1 MLVAALVLALVAFVA
16 LVNFVIS
23 GADWSLY
30 LVFAAAGLGL
40 VCFILD
46 WAHKHRTDKAG
57 AAENPEQES
66 FVQPSARNNAASS
79 APCFEARQ

>member
-30 LVFAAAGLGL
+30 IVFAAAGLGL

-46 WAHKHRTDKAG
+46 WVQKHRADKAS
-57 AAENPEQES
+57 ATESPEQE
-66 FVQPSARNNAASS
+66 ALRAA
-79 APCFEARQ
+79 FRED

>member
-1 MLVAALVLALVAFVA
+1 MLVSALVLALVAFVA

-30 LVFAAAGLGL
+30 IVFAAAGLGL

-46 WAHKHRTDKAG
+46 WAHKHRSDKAR
-57 AAENPEQES
+57 AAQHLEQDSLREALREN
-66 FVQPSARNNAASS
+66 
-79 APCFEARQ
+79 

>member
-1 MLVAALVLALVAFVA
+1 VLVAALVLALVAFVA

-30 LVFAAAGLGL
+30 IVFAAAGLGL

-46 WAHKHRTDKAG
+46 WAHKHRSDKAR
-57 AAENPEQES
+57 AAQHLEQDSLREALREN
-66 FVQPSARNNAASS
+66 
-79 APCFEARQ
+79 

>member
-30 LVFAAAGLGL
+30 IVFAAAGIGL

-46 WAHKHRTDKAG
+46 WARKHRADKAKSTESPEEEAVR
-57 AAENPEQES
+57 AAFRED
-66 FVQPSARNNAASS
+66 
-79 APCFEARQ
+79 

>member
-1 MLVAALVLALVAFVA
+1 MRVAALVLALVAFVA

-30 LVFAAAGLGL
+30 IVFAAAGLGL

-46 WAHKHRTDKAG
+46 WAHKHRSDKAR
-57 AAENPEQES
+57 AAQHLEQDSLREALREN
-66 FVQPSARNNAASS
+66 
-79 APCFEARQ
+79 

>member
-30 LVFAAAGLGL
+30 IVFAAAGLGL

-46 WAHKHRTDKAG
+46 WAHKHRSDKAR
-57 AAENPEQES
+57 AAQPPEQDS
-66 FVQPSARNNAASS
+66 LR
-79 APCFEARQ
+79 EALREN

>member
-30 LVFAAAGLGL
+30 IVFAAAGLGL

-46 WAHKHRTDKAG
+46 WAHKHCSDKAQ
-57 AAENPEQES
+57 AAQNPEQE
-66 FVQPSARNNAASS
+66 PLR
-79 APCFEARQ
+79 EALRGD

>member
-30 LVFAAAGLGL
+30 IVFAAAGLGL

-46 WAHKHRTDKAG
+46 WAHKHRSDKARV
-57 AAENPEQES
+57 AQHLEQDSLREALREN
-66 FVQPSARNNAASS
+66 
-79 APCFEARQ
+79 

>member
-16 LVNFVIS
+16 LVNFVVS

-30 LVFAAAGLGL
+30 IVFAAAGLGL

-46 WAHKHRTDKAG
+46 WAHKHRSDKAR
-57 AAENPEQES
+57 AAQHPGQDSLREALHEN
-66 FVQPSARNNAASS
+66 
-79 APCFEARQ
+79 

>member
-30 LVFAAAGLGL
+30 IVFAAAGPGL

-46 WAHKHRTDKAG
+46 WVHKHRADKSE
-57 AAENPEQES
+57 AAVRPDQEALREV
-66 FVQPSARNNAASS
+66 FR
-79 APCFEARQ
+79 EG

>member
-30 LVFAAAGLGL
+30 IVFAAAGLGL

-46 WAHKHRTDKAG
+46 CLVGSEMCIRDRGSTT
-57 AAENPEQES
+57 P
-66 FVQPSARNNAASS
+66 
-79 APCFEARQ
+79 

>member
-30 LVFAAAGLGL
+30 IVFAAAGLVL

-46 WAHKHRTDKAG
+46 WAHKHRSDKAR
-57 AAENPEQES
+57 AAQHPEQDS
-66 FVQPSARNNAASS
+66 LR
-79 APCFEARQ
+79 EALREN

>member
-30 LVFAAAGLGL
+30 IVFASAGFGL

-46 WAHKHRTDKAG
+46 WAHKHRTDKAK
-57 AAENPEQES
+57 ATESPEQE
-66 FVQPSARNNAASS
+66 ALRAA
-79 APCFEARQ
+79 FRED

>member
-1 MLVAALVLALVAFVA
+1 MLLAALVLALVAFAA

-30 LVFAAAGLGL
+30 IVFAAAGLGL

-46 WAHKHRTDKAG
+46 WAHKHRSDKAR
-57 AAENPEQES
+57 AAQHLEQDSLREALREN
-66 FVQPSARNNAASS
+66 
-79 APCFEARQ
+79 

>member
-46 WAHKHRTDKAG
+46 WAHKHRTHKAG

-66 FVQPSARNNAASS
+66 LRAALR
-79 APCFEARQ
+79 EE

>member
-30 LVFAAAGLGL
+30 VVFAAAGLGL

-46 WAHKHRTDKAG
+46 WAHKHRSDKAR
-57 AAENPEQES
+57 AAQHLEQDSLREALREN
-66 FVQPSARNNAASS
+66 
-79 APCFEARQ
+79 

>member
-1 MLVAALVLALVAFVA
+1 MLVAALVLALVAFVG

-30 LVFAAAGLGL
+30 IVFAAAGLGL

-46 WAHKHRTDKAG
+46 WAHKHRSDKAR
-57 AAENPEQES
+57 AAQHLEQDSLREALREN
-66 FVQPSARNNAASS
+66 
-79 APCFEARQ
+79 

>member
-30 LVFAAAGLGL
+30 IVFAAAGLCL

-46 WAHKHRTDKAG
+46 WAHKHRSDKAR
-57 AAENPEQES
+57 AAQHLEQDSLREALREN
-66 FVQPSARNNAASS
+66 
-79 APCFEARQ
+79 

>member
-30 LVFAAAGLGL
+30 IVFGAAGIGL

-46 WAHKHRTDKAG
+46 WAHKHRADKAQ
-57 AAENPEQES
+57 ATESPEQE
-66 FVQPSARNNAASS
+66 ALRAA
-79 APCFEARQ
+79 FRED

>member
-23 GADWSLY
+23 GTDWSLY

-46 WAHKHRTDKAG
+46 WAHKHRTDKAR
-57 AAENPEQES
+57 AAENPGQES
-66 FVQPSARNNAASS
+66 LRAAL
-79 APCFEARQ
+79 RDD

>member
-30 LVFAAAGLGL
+30 IVFATAGLGL

-46 WAHKHRTDKAG
+46 WAHKHRSDKAR
-57 AAENPEQES
+57 AAQHLEQDSLREALREN
-66 FVQPSARNNAASS
+66 
-79 APCFEARQ
+79 

>member
-30 LVFAAAGLGL
+30 IVFAAAGLGL

-46 WAHKHRTDKAG
+46 WAHKHRSDKAR
-57 AAENPEQES
+57 AAQHLEKDSLREALREN
-66 FVQPSARNNAASS
+66 
-79 APCFEARQ
+79 

>member
-1 MLVAALVLALVAFVA
+1 MLVVALVLALVAFVA

-30 LVFAAAGLGL
+30 IVFAAAGLGL

-46 WAHKHRTDKAG
+46 WAHKHRSDKAR
-57 AAENPEQES
+57 AAQHLEQDSLREALREN
-66 FVQPSARNNAASS
+66 
-79 APCFEARQ
+79 

>member
-57 AAENPEQES
+57 VAENPEQES
-66 FVQPSARNNAASS
+66 LRAALR
-79 APCFEARQ
+79 EE

>member
-66 FVQPSARNNAASS
+66 LRAALR
-79 APCFEARQ
+79 EE

>member
-1 MLVAALVLALVAFVA
+1 VLVAALVLARVAFVA

-30 LVFAAAGLGL
+30 IVFAAAGLGL

-46 WAHKHRTDKAG
+46 WAHKHRSDKAR
-57 AAENPEQES
+57 AAQHLEQDSLREALREN
-66 FVQPSARNNAASS
+66 
-79 APCFEARQ
+79 